1 MNKHESNNKKTGA
14 HQKQSNNKSGA
25 HQKQNN
31 GKPGAQQ
38 GQKQKRSTT
47 QKVLIGFIAL
57 FLVILAGLATVL
69 LREAFT
75 GDPDDTPGNNEI
87 NQPASPNDDPND
99 DPDDGLDDDWGH
111 IPLRTPDPNPT
122 LDGINPL
129 TGEPFVAQ
137 YERNRPVAIVLNNL
151 PEALPLNGV
160 SDADIIYEYP
170 VEGGL
175 TRMLAIFQDVFYV
188 EKIGCIRSARHYT
201 VQLANAYDAIFL
213 SAGRSPQALA
223 EVRSLGIPFL
233 NEVEGPHREVFFRDR
248 NRIPGRRVDNLHSVV
263 TTGERLYHWLPEYD
277 FRLTHEDDFAPALT
291 FTEDGTPRGGSTA
304 EVIHMRFSAAKST
317 TFTFDS
323 TLRKYTVRQSNIDFV
338 DANDGSQ
345 PAYANIVFI
354 KTSVTGLRNDAA
366 GRLDIVTTGSG
377 TGYFASGGRYV
388 RINWAR
394 SDLSSPYIFTLE
406 DGSRFDFGIGK
417 TYICIIP
424 TNIDP
429 VFE

>member
-1 MNKHESNNKKTGA
+1 MNRNESNNRR
-14 HQKQSNNKSGA
+14 SGA
-25 HQKQNN
+25 HQMQNKRKPGAHQEQNN
-31 GKPGAQQ
+31 GRSGTNQ

-47 QKVLIGFIAL
+47 QKVLMFLIGF
-57 FLVILAGLATVL
+57 FLVILIGLATVI
-69 LREAFT
+69 LRETFT
-75 GDPDDTPGNNEI
+75 GEPENTPDPNEI
-87 NQPASPNDDPND
+87 NQPVAPEDD
-99 DPDDGLDDDWGH
+99 DPDDDLDDEWDH
-111 IPLRTPDPNPT
+111 IPLRTPEPNPT
-122 LDGINPL
+122 LDGFNPL
-129 TGEPFVAQ
+129 TGEPMVAQ
-137 YERNRPVAIVLNNL
+137 FQNNRPVAIVLNNL

-277 FRLTHEDDFAPALT
+277 FRLTHEASYTPALT
-291 FTEDGTPRGGSTA
+291 FAEDGTPRGGSSADKIT
-304 EVIHMRFSAAKST
+304 MRFSSAKST
-317 TFTFDS
+317 NFTFDS
-323 TLRKYTVRQSNIDFV
+323 VLRKYTVRQANVDFV

-354 KTSVTGLRNDAA
+354 KTSVTGLRDDTA
-366 GRLDIVTTGSG
+366 GRLDIATTGSG
-377 TGYFASGGRYV
+377 TGYFASGGICKNQLDKIQSV
-388 RINWAR
+388 
-394 SDLSSPYIFTLE
+394 FT
-406 DGSRFDFGIGK
+406 I
-417 TYICIIP
+417 
-424 TNIDP
+424 
-429 VFE
+429 

>member
-1 MNKHESNNKKTGA
+1 MNKNESNNRRPGA
-14 HQKQSNNKSGA
+14 HQKSRKHGA
-25 HQKQNN
+25 HQMSRN
-31 GKPGAQQ
+31 GKPDEHQ
-38 GQKQKRSTT
+38 GQKQKKSKT
-47 QKVLIGFIAL
+47 QKVLIALIAI
-57 FLVILAGLATVL
+57 FLVILVGLATVM
-69 LREAFT
+69 LREAFS
-75 GDPDDTPGNNEI
+75 GDPDVDPGQAEI
-87 NQPASPNDDPND
+87 NQPESPEDDPEDGID
-99 DPDDGLDDDWGH
+99 DEWDH
-111 IPLRTPDPNPT
+111 IPLRTPDPNLT
-122 LDGINPL
+122 LDGFNPL
-129 TGEPFVAQ
+129 TGEPMVAQ
-137 YERNRPVAIVLNNL
+137 FQNNRPVAIVLNNL

>member
-1 MNKHESNNKKTGA
+1 MNKNESNNRRPGA
-14 HQKQSNNKSGA
+14 HQKQSNKKPGA
-25 HQKQNN
+25 HKVSSD
-31 GKPGAQQ
+31 GKSGAQQ

-47 QKVLIGFIAL
+47 QKVLIFLIAF
-57 FLVILAGLATVL
+57 FLVILAGLATII
-69 LREAFT
+69 LRETFT
-75 GDPDDTPGNNEI
+75 AEPDDAPGHDEI
-87 NQPASPNDDPND
+87 VHPVVPDD
-99 DPDDGLDDDWGH
+99 DPDDDIEDDWDH
-111 IPLRTPDPNPT
+111 IPLRTPEPNPT

-137 YERNRPVAIVLNNL
+137 FERNRPVAIVLNNL

-160 SDADIIYEYP
+160 SDADVIYEYP

-175 TRMLAIFQDVFYV
+175 TRMLAIYQDVFYV

-201 VQLANAYDAIFL
+201 VQLANAYDAILL

-277 FRLTHEDDFAPALT
+277 FRLTHEPDFAPSLT
-291 FTEDGTPRGGSTA
+291 FTEDGTPQGGSAA
-304 EVIHMRFSAAKST
+304 EEILMRFSAAKST
-317 TFTFDS
+317 TFTFDP
-323 TLRKYTVRQSNIDFV
+323 TLSKYTVRQSNIDFV

-345 PAYANIVFI
+345 PAFANIVFI
-354 KTSVTGLRNDAA
+354 KTSVTGLRNDTA

-388 RINWAR
+388 RINWSR
-394 SDLSSPYIFTLE
+394 SDLSSPFIFTLE
-406 DGSRFDFGIGK
+406 DGSGFDFGIGK
-417 TYICIIP
+417 SYICIIP

-429 VFE
+429 VFG